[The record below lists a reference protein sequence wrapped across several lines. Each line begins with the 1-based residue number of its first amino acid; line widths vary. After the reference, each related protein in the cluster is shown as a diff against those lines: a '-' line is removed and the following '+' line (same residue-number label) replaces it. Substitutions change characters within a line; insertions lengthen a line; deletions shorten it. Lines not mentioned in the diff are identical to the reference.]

1 MNIFRQR
8 LEKNDI
14 DVALITDDD
23 NVYYLTGY
31 YDYLHMDF
39 GRPTILV
46 VLREGQSILITPSI
60 DFNSAE
66 SLARVDRIVSW
77 NDGVGN
83 EWREELPKV
92 AMNAMKVAIEP
103 NHIPPVVHSY
113 LVELIEA
120 EKLENASSLLSDMRM
135 IKSDMELQL
144 ARHAG
149 EVANAMMTAGR
160 SAIGSG
166 IAEFE
171 VAIATSQ
178 AGTRMAAKLLN
189 AHYTDEDMSPNTHFL
204 QIMASG
210 EAITKTHHRATTR
223 IMKYGEPVFLCFCGM
238 TNFHRFKLGFDRTFW
253 IGEIKDKS
261 QEVVYEIALASH
273 LAFLKTIEAE
283 FAEFKGPRYHV
294 IGNHDIDSISKE
306 QFLANVEN
314 TGIAKDKSY
323 YSFDSKWVHFVV
335 LDANYLADG
344 RDCAPGNCKWTDTH
358 VPKKELEWLRR
369 DLEATKLPVV
379 VLAHQ
384 RLDGRGSHF
393 TKNSDEVRKLLEKS
407 GRVLVVFQGH
417 DHRGGHSLI
426 GGIHY
431 YTLKAAVEG
440 SGEENN
446 SYGIVEVRRNGDIV
460 VEGFRKA
467 VDLAMPRNS

>member
-1 MNIFRQR
+1 MFEKNMNIFRQR

-189 AHYTDEDMSPNTHFL
+189 AYYTDEDMSPNTHFL

-261 QEVVYEIALASH
+261 QEIVYEIALASQEAALRALRPGVTAESVH
-273 LAFLKTIEAE
+273 AAYAEVIQEAGYDYPFRCGRATGFSYLEAPQLVTGDKTILQPGMVLAVDGSVSADN
-283 FAEFKGPRYHV
+283 FRAQ
-294 IGNHDIDSISKE
+294 IGDSFIITQE
-306 QFLANVEN
+306 GYEPL
-314 TGIAKDKSY
+314 
-323 YSFDSKWVHFVV
+323 
-335 LDANYLADG
+335 
-344 RDCAPGNCKWTDTH
+344 TDH
-358 VPKKELEWLRR
+358 PKKLE
-369 DLEATKLPVV
+369 
-379 VLAHQ
+379 
-384 RLDGRGSHF
+384 
-393 TKNSDEVRKLLEKS
+393 
-407 GRVLVVFQGH
+407 
-417 DHRGGHSLI
+417 
-426 GGIHY
+426 
-431 YTLKAAVEG
+431 
-440 SGEENN
+440 
-446 SYGIVEVRRNGDIV
+446 DII
-460 VEGFRKA
+460 
-467 VDLAMPRNS
+467 L

>member
-160 SAIGSG
+160 SAIGTG

-261 QEVVYEIALASH
+261 QEVVYEIALASQEAALRALRPGVTAESVH
-273 LAFLKTIEAE
+273 AAYAEVIQEAGYDYPFRCGRATGFSYLEAPQLVTGDKTILQPGMVLAVDGSVSADN
-283 FAEFKGPRYHV
+283 FRAQ
-294 IGNHDIDSISKE
+294 IGDSFIITQE
-306 QFLANVEN
+306 GYEPL
-314 TGIAKDKSY
+314 
-323 YSFDSKWVHFVV
+323 
-335 LDANYLADG
+335 
-344 RDCAPGNCKWTDTH
+344 TDH
-358 VPKKELEWLRR
+358 PKKLE
-369 DLEATKLPVV
+369 
-379 VLAHQ
+379 
-384 RLDGRGSHF
+384 
-393 TKNSDEVRKLLEKS
+393 
-407 GRVLVVFQGH
+407 
-417 DHRGGHSLI
+417 
-426 GGIHY
+426 
-431 YTLKAAVEG
+431 
-440 SGEENN
+440 
-446 SYGIVEVRRNGDIV
+446 DII
-460 VEGFRKA
+460 
-467 VDLAMPRNS
+467 L